1 MRQNKILL
9 LFFTTLFDILEGLKL
24 VQIVQIIN
32 DVQIVKYLIP
42 KKYNSDN
49 FEYIWSILIAGCG
62 ADTLAPRMIHLMC
75 QSWRRGEFVSSQEQL
90 GI

>member
-49 FEYIWSILIAGCG
+49 FEYI
-62 ADTLAPRMIHLMC
+62 
-75 QSWRRGEFVSSQEQL
+75 
-90 GI
+90 